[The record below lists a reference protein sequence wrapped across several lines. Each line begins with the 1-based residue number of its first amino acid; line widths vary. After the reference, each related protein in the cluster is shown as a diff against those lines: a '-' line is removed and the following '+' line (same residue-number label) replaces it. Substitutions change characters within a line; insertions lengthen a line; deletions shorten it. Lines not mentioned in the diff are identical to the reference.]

1 MICRKIKLV
10 KSLDWSHGG
19 LDVETLDVLPVLLQQ
34 GDQEVHGQVYVL
46 DQFFLSHANVANSN
60 TEAQN
65 LLHLEL
71 DGGLQIQSL
80 LLQVVIV
87 GDQSWELTSLVQSWT
102 QQSWDLLD
110 EGVRGKESIIRSSK
124 LLDLLLVLVQLL
136 EVISRHGV
144 HAKGLGLI
152 NMLLISQQTNLVLE
166 LGHVLQLDGSGET
179 LVLLWIVILEADL
192 EVHGLGELPLLV
204 LAVLEDSVDTLIQS
218 VTGDLT
224 HLCFSCRSESSNI
237 SLVVSWVGRKGAGAP
252 LVPW

>member
-1 MICRKIKLV
+1 MN
-10 KSLDWSHGG
+10 
-19 LDVETLDVLPVLLQQ
+19 
-34 GDQEVHGQVYVL
+34 VL
-46 DQFFLSHANVANSN
+46 DKFFLGHSNVAYSN

-65 LLHLEL
+65 FLHLEL

-87 GDQSWELTSLVQSWT
+87 GHQGRELASLVQSWT

-110 EGVRGKESIIRSSK
+110 EGVRSKESIIGSSK

-136 EVISRHGV
+136 EVISRHGI

-192 EVHGLGELPLLV
+192 EVNSLGEL
-204 LAVLEDSVDTLIQS
+204 S
-218 VTGDLT
+218 
-224 HLCFSCRSESSNI
+224 
-237 SLVVSWVGRKGAGAP
+237 
-252 LVPW
+252 